1 MATTDRNRR
10 MKADSPEFNGRP
22 LIDEL
27 RRLAHKNPVG
37 DCYIAMTLAA
47 EALESGDQID
57 WKGRSLVDV
66 LHLNIHNAMGDS
78 KAAIRSAIDML
89 SSKPQTHR
97 KSTLRCPRD
106 RHDLAGGVL

>member
-1 MATTDRNRR
+1 MAPTDRIRR

-27 RRLAHKNPVG
+27 RRLAGKNPGG

-47 EALESGDQID
+47 DALESGDQVD
-57 WKGRSLVDV
+57 FKGRSLVDA
-66 LHLNIHNAMGDS
+66 LHFNIRNAMGDS
-78 KAAIRSAIDML
+78 KAAIRSAIDVL

-97 KSTLRCPRD
+97 KSTLRCSPD